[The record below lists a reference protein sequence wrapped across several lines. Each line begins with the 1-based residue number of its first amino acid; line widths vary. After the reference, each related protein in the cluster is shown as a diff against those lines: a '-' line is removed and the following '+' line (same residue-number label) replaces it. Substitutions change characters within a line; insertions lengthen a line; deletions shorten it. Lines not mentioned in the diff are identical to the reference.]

1 MNFLTWCTVPY
12 CRYWYLY
19 LMKLHLFSSWLQD
32 PYCAW
37 DLRGEICRGAQS
49 WAKGSLFFTNYWYRL
64 CFLWLSIEFKK
75 KNISANIFQFFFI
88 VATRIFAIF
97 IEEKNRHILFFVAY
111 ETPRVSCQLQVLYW
125 GWLGPLLHSQ
135 DRWGFLSRKF
145 PQKFKIRILII
156 KVFSA

>member
-1 MNFLTWCTVPY
+1 MTWCTVPY

-64 CFLWLSIEFKK
+64 CFLWLSIVLKK
-75 KNISANIFQFFFI
+75 KIFSRTFFNFFLLLRPVFLPYLLKKKTATFYFSWHTKPLGFRVNFKFYIGAGWGPFFI
-88 VATRIFAIF
+88 HKIAGAFYQESF
-97 IEEKNRHILFFVAY
+97 
-111 ETPRVSCQLQVLYW
+111 
-125 GWLGPLLHSQ
+125 
-135 DRWGFLSRKF
+135 RKSLKSEF
-145 PQKFKIRILII
+145 
-156 KVFSA
+156 